1 MSIVHKFL
9 AADSTALADKRQVL
23 TVCSTGGVDRR
34 GDIVVQSGIDTKSF
48 MRAGG
53 TVLWG
58 HDPDKPIAKAL
69 SIGVEGGS
77 LRALVQFP
85 PAGVSA
91 KSDETYGLIK
101 AGIVNATSIGFA
113 PVSSEPMEPPWNG
126 LKYLAVE
133 LMEFSFVS
141 VPAMPEATVIAR
153 SYRGRGK
160 SADLSHI
167 DNEADRLA
175 MLMGCL
181 VDGTRDGKKAI
192 ASHEETREHIDRFGG
207 LLLEGLTH
215 ARALARAGL
224 AGLDHPF
231 GSADE
236 TGEPEGVGGDD
247 PDVELAARAA
257 RRKSALGALDRA
269 NVGAAAARKPSTE
282 IGGATLT
289 AQVRSAEAA
298 RIWDRYR

>member
-9 AADSTALADKRQVL
+9 AADSTVLADKRQVL
-23 TVCSTGGVDRR
+23 TVCSTGGVDRQ

-133 LMEFSFVS
+133 LMECSFVS

-160 SADLSHI
+160 SADLTSI
-167 DNEADRLA
+167 DNMADRVACVL
-175 MLMGCL
+175 GSL
-181 VDGTRDGKKAI
+181 VDGTREGKKAI
-192 ASHEETREHIDRFGG
+192 ASHEETLHHLGEMDGWMHHGIQHAKA
-207 LLLEGLTH
+207 LL
-215 ARALARAGL
+215 RAGFL
-224 AGLDHPF
+224 GPDHSSS
-231 GSADE
+231 GD
-236 TGEPEGVGGDD
+236 GDGDGDGGGDD
-247 PDVELAARAA
+247 PDVELASRAA
-257 RRKSALGALDRA
+257 RRKSKLDALDGA
-269 NVGAAAARKPSTE
+269 EVGRVAPRRPAEVRE
-282 IGGATLT
+282 LGGAFL
-289 AQVRSAEAA
+289 AFELRRGEQALID
-298 RIWDRYR
+298 RI

>member
-9 AADSTALADKRQVL
+9 AADSTALSDKRQVL
-23 TVCSTGGVDRR
+23 TVCSTGGVDRQ

-236 TGEPEGVGGDD
+236 TGERKGLAATIRTSSSPPAPRAASRLSTRSIARRLAGCRRGVQRMYRTRWRLSGASR
-247 PDVELAARAA
+247 PARAA
-257 RRKSALGALDRA
+257 R
-269 NVGAAAARKPSTE
+269 
-282 IGGATLT
+282 I
-289 AQVRSAEAA
+289 
-298 RIWDRYR
+298 